1 MEESF
6 DQAYAA
12 CAHSL
17 YRIAMVYLGSPAE
30 AEDVL
35 QDTFVKLL
43 GRGKPF
49 ADEEHR
55 KRWLIRVTVNLCK
68 DRLRSAWYR
77 QNVPLEQAALTA
89 AAAEENRE
97 ILELVLRLPAAYKAV
112 VHLHYYEGYTVAEI
126 AKILGLTQGAVKM
139 RLQRGRAYLR
149 MEMEEEP

>member
-1 MEESF
+1 MEETF

-12 CAHSL
+12 CSGSL

-35 QDTFVKLL
+35 QDAFVKLL
-43 GRGKPF
+43 RRGKPF
-49 ADEEHR
+49 ADGEHQ

-68 DRLRSAWYR
+68 DRLRSAR
-77 QNVPLEQAALTA
+77 HRLNVPMEHAALA
-89 AAAEENRE
+89 VSAEENRE
-97 ILELVLRLPAAYKAV
+97 ILDLVLHLPPAYKAA
-112 VHLHYYEGYTVAEI
+112 VHLYYYEGYTVAEI

-139 RLQRGRAYLR
+139 RLQRGREYLR

>member
-6 DQAYAA
+6 DQAYRTYGDR
-12 CAHSL
+12 L

-35 QDTFVKLL
+35 QDVFVKLL
-43 GRGKPF
+43 GRGRPF

-55 KRWLIRVTVNLCK
+55 RRWLIRVTVNLCK
-68 DRLRSAWYR
+68 DRLRNARYR
-77 QNVPLEQAALTA
+77 QYVPIEQAALTA
-89 AAAEENRE
+89 AAETDRE
-97 ILELVLRLPAAYKAV
+97 VLELVLRLPAAYKAV
-112 VHLHYYEGYTVAEI
+112 VHLYYYEGYTVAEI

-149 MEMEEEP
+149 MEMEEEL